1 MPSFAT
7 PEPIL
12 ADLEPVVGNV
22 RIVAGDRAE
31 TVVEVAPL
39 DENNDSDVD
48 AAKRTVV
55 EFSGGTL
62 TVRAPK
68 MRLLDFSNRSRSIEV
83 TIELPAGSRVQ
94 GSTGLGDLTVTGRL
108 GACRYKSG
116 TGHIRLDHAGELKLH
131 SASGNIVVEHVD
143 GNADISTSSGRVH
156 VGEISGTGVVKN
168 SNGSTTIGKA
178 GDSIRLRSANGDLTV
193 DKAEAGVEAKTAN
206 GSVRVLDA
214 ARGRLDLDTSMGD
227 IEIGV
232 REGSAAWLDVNTGF
246 GRVLNDMAAA
256 GAPTATTDKVEI
268 HAGTSVGDIIVHR
281 S

>member
-12 ADLEPVVGNV
+12 ADLDPVVGNV
-22 RIVAGDRAE
+22 RIVAGDRAD

-39 DENNDSDVD
+39 DKDNESDVD
-48 AAKRTVV
+48 AAERTVV

-68 MRLLDFSNRSRSIEV
+68 MRLLDFSRRTRSIDV

-94 GSTGLGDLTVTGRL
+94 GSTGLGDLTATGRI

-116 TGHIRLDHAGELKLH
+116 TGHIRLDRAGELKLH
-131 SASGNIVVEHVD
+131 TASGNIVVEHAD

-156 VGEISGTGVVKN
+156 VGAIDGTAVVKN
-168 SNGSTTIGKA
+168 SNGPTTIGA
-178 GDSIRLRSANGDLTV
+178 ATGSIRLRSANGDITV
-193 DKAEAGVEAKTAN
+193 DKAENGVEAKTAN

-214 ARGRLDLDTSMGD
+214 VRGTLTLETSLGD
-227 IEIGV
+227 VEIGI

-246 GRVLNDMAAA
+246 GRVVNDMTAAT
-256 GAPTATTDKVEI
+256 APGETTDKVEV
-268 HAGTSVGDIIVHR
+268 HAGTSVGDILVHR

>member
-22 RIVAGDRAE
+22 RIVAGDRTD

-39 DENNDSDVD
+39 DENNESDVD

-68 MRLLDFSNRSRSIEV
+68 MRLLDFSRRTRSIDV

-94 GSTGLGDLTVTGRL
+94 GSTGPGDLTVAGRI

-116 TGHIRLDHAGELKLH
+116 TGHIRLDRTGELKLH
-131 SASGNIVVEHVD
+131 TASGNIVVEHAD
-143 GNADISTSSGRVH
+143 GNADISTSSGRVQ
-156 VGEISGTGVVKN
+156 VGAIDGTAVVKN
-168 SNGSTTIGKA
+168 SNGPTTVGTVA
-178 GDSIRLRSANGDLTV
+178 DSIRLRSANGDITV
-193 DKAEAGVEAKTAN
+193 DKAESGVEAKTAN

-214 ARGRLDLDTSMGD
+214 ARGTLTLETSLGD
-227 IEIGV
+227 VEIGI

-246 GRVLNDMAAA
+246 GRVLNDMTAST
-256 GAPTATTDKVEI
+256 APGDATDKVEV
-268 HAGTSVGDIIVHR
+268 HAGTAVGDIIVHR